1 MSMIVQHIAYLL
13 RSHDCVVVSGIGA
26 FIARRINAHIDT
38 ENGLMYPPSRMLG
51 FNSEIE
57 HDDGLL
63 ASSVARQMN
72 VSYDQALKTVATEAD
87 ALRCQLINTGE
98 IALPRIGLLRRDQEG
113 RITFEPFENNVVSS
127 PYLGLRPIKI
137 APVKAASP
145 AKETHPGLAANIR
158 PRVHR
163 RIKAAASVALLIC
176 MGALLTTPVDLN
188 QAQLASLG
196 ISVSEP
202 ENALN
207 TETEEE
213 EVFDF
218 EIRQASPSARLSIAL
233 PAEKPAPAKSH
244 ITVTPST
251 VTEKEDNYYLIVAS
265 LPTEQLAEKFIATEG
280 NPSLGILQKDGRYR
294 VYAATGSTQSETWEQ
309 LHAGDLSSRYPD
321 AWVCAK

>member
-13 RSHDCVVVSGIGA
+13 RSHDCVVVLGIGA
-26 FIARRINAHIDT
+26 FIAQRVNAHIDAD
-38 ENGLMYPPSRMLG
+38 NGLMYPPSRMLG
-51 FNSEIE
+51 FNSEIG

-63 ASSVARQMN
+63 ASSVARQLN

-98 IALPRIGLLRRDQEG
+98 IALPRIGYLRRDQEG

-127 PYLGLRPIKI
+127 PYLGLIPIKI
-137 APVKAASP
+137 APVKAAYTE
-145 AKETHPGLAANIR
+145 KETHTGLAANIR

-202 ENALN
+202 DNDN
-207 TETEEE
+207 ITEEE
-213 EVFDF
+213 EIFDF
-218 EIRQASPSARLSIAL
+218 EIRKASPSARLSIAMPTEKSVPVISTHINAT
-233 PAEKPAPAKSH
+233 PATTA
-244 ITVTPST
+244 
-251 VTEKEDNYYLIVAS
+251 EKEDNYYLIVAS
-265 LPTEQLAEKFIATEG
+265 LPTKQLAEKFIATEG

-294 VYAATGSTQSETWEQ
+294 VYAATGSTQAETLEQ
-309 LHAGDLSSRYPD
+309 LHTGDLSSRYPD